1 MIQLEAT
8 PTMLTLSKIQQI
20 IIGVT
25 LAALIIVT
33 RGHHFAS
40 INSLPSASLAVFF
53 LAGLYL
59 RPALAFPAL
68 LALCAGLD
76 FYSITFQGVSNFCVT
91 PAYGFLLPAYGVMWL
106 AGRWFA
112 KHYSFSVKAILPLI
126 GSITVAGA
134 ISELFSSGGFYFFG
148 GRYPDPTITEFGA
161 RLAKYAPHQFENIG
175 FWLAV
180 AAVVHI
186 AFVLASGVNRA
197 KA

>member
-1 MIQLEAT
+1 
-8 PTMLTLSKIQQI
+8 MLTLSKTQQI
-20 IIGVT
+20 LIGVALAT
-25 LAALIIVT
+25 LIFVT

-40 INSLPSASLAVFF
+40 INSLPSASYAVFF

-59 RPALAFPAL
+59 SPALAFAAL
-68 LALCAGLD
+68 LALCVGLD
-76 FYSITFQGVSNFCVT
+76 LYSVTFQGVSNFCVT

-112 KHYSFSVKAILPLI
+112 KRYSFSTKAILPLVASATI
-126 GSITVAGA
+126 AGA
-134 ISELFSSGGFYFFG
+134 LGELFSSGGFYFFG
-148 GRYPDPTITEFGA
+148 GRYADPTIAEFGA
-161 RLAKYAPHQFENIG
+161 RLVKYAPNQFENLG

-186 AFVLASGVNRA
+186 AFALASGVTRA

>member
-1 MIQLEAT
+1 
-8 PTMLTLSKIQQI
+8 MLTLSKTQQI
-20 IIGVT
+20 LIGVA

-59 RPALAFPAL
+59 RPAIMFPAL
-68 LALCAGLD
+68 LALCTGLD
-76 FYSITFQGVSNFCVT
+76 LYSVYFQGVSNFCVT
-91 PAYGFLLPAYGVMWL
+91 PAYGFLLPAYGSMWL

-112 KHYSFSVKAILPLI
+112 KQYSFSTKAILPLV
-126 GSITVAGA
+126 GSATVAGA
-134 ISELFSSGGFYFFG
+134 LSELFSSGGFYFFG
-148 GRYPDPTITEFGA
+148 GRYPDPTIVEFGA
-161 RLAKYAPHQFENIG
+161 RLLKYAPRQFENIS

-186 AFVLASGVNRA
+186 TFALANGLNRA